1 MDLLLLQRKYLIK
14 YLSGGETTDRVRE
27 DQYCLRSWT
36 QSDSLLQL
44 EIGNSNINENWNQ
57 YFIIDINI
65 EFQYEDS
72 LAKILQNHFRQ
83 TQSDHA
89 HNFQIPEHVIL
100 SLILD

>member
-1 MDLLLLQRKYLIK
+1 MRDN
-14 YLSGGETTDRVRE
+14 RVRE
-27 DQYCLRSWT
+27 DQYCLRAWT

-72 LAKILQNHFRQ
+72 LAKILQNHFSQ

-89 HNFQIPEHVIL
+89 HNLQNM
-100 SLILD
+100 SLCHWFLRASSQV